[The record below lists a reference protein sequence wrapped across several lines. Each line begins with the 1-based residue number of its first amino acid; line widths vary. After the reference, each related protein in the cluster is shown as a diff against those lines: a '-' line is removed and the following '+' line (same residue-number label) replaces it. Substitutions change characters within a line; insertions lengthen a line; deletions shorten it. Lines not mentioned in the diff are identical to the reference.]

1 MAAMDSMVELSSR
14 EFSIEPPGG
23 LDARFCEVMDAAPLM
38 IWVSDQDKLC
48 TWFNQPW
55 LTFTGRTMAEELG
68 HGWTEGVHPDDYD
81 RCLEM
86 YIAHFDI
93 RKEFRMQYRLR
104 RCDGAYRWIDD
115 TGIPRY
121 ARDGTFLGY
130 IGSCSDIHEHREAE
144 AEQRRR
150 LLEIAHLN
158 RVAEATALSASIAHE
173 LNQPL
178 AAILSNAEAAELC
191 LERDPPNLDLVKEIL
206 ADIRRDDQ
214 RAANVISHMR
224 GLLRK
229 NEVKWQKTDVNDV
242 VRVVR
247 DIVGRQAIDLG
258 VTLSTDQEQRTL
270 PVLADPVHLQ
280 QVVLN
285 LALNGF
291 DAMLNRA
298 PGERR
303 MVLRTARVG
312 KSTVEVSV
320 LDSGT
325 GIPTDKLEC
334 IFEPFFTTKGH
345 GTGLGLS
352 VARSIIETY
361 GGRIWAENQSGGGAV
376 VRFNLP
382 LARPS

>member
-1 MAAMDSMVELSSR
+1 MVGLSSR

-247 DIVGRQAIDLG
+247 EIAGRQAIDLG

-312 KSTVEVSV
+312 ESTVEVSV

>member
-1 MAAMDSMVELSSR
+1 
-14 EFSIEPPGG
+14 
-23 LDARFCEVMDAAPLM
+23 
-38 IWVSDQDKLC
+38 
-48 TWFNQPW
+48 
-55 LTFTGRTMAEELG
+55 MAEELG

-86 YIAHFDI
+86 YIVHFDI

-121 ARDGTFLGY
+121 ARNGTFLGY

-247 DIVGRQAIDLG
+247 EIAGRQAIDLG

-312 KSTVEVSV
+312 ELTVEVSV
-320 LDSGT
+320 LDSGN

>member
-1 MAAMDSMVELSSR
+1 MDSMVGLSSR

-86 YIAHFDI
+86 YIVHFDI

-115 TGIPRY
+115 MGIPRY

-247 DIVGRQAIDLG
+247 EIAGRQAIDLG

-312 KSTVEVSV
+312 ESTVEVSV

>member
-1 MAAMDSMVELSSR
+1 MDSMVGLSSR

-86 YIAHFDI
+86 YIVHFDI

-247 DIVGRQAIDLG
+247 EIAGRQAIDLG

-312 KSTVEVSV
+312 ESTVEVSV